1 MPKELSEK
9 GVSLILVLMVLA
21 VLIAIGAGIS
31 RMLIGRLQI
40 QQEVEKSVVA
50 LYAADTGVEA
60 VLVNRNTP
68 ADISETLLSNSA
80 SYTVTVTTGSLLGGA
95 DPDCVNKYF
104 CITSIGKYK
113 GVQRAIEI
121 KY

>member
-1 MPKELSEK
+1 MTKEFSEK

-31 RMLIGRLQI
+31 RVLIGRLQI

-60 VLVNRNTP
+60 VLVNRNNP
-68 ADISETLLSNSA
+68 VNILETLLSNGA
-80 SYTVTVTTGSLLGGA
+80 SYTVTVTEGDLLGGG
-95 DPDCVNKYF
+95 DLNCVGKYY
-104 CITSIGKYK
+104 CITSLGKYK

-121 KY
+121 RY